1 MIRSRIREEEGKE
14 VVREVV
20 RRYKA
25 RILFMSRD
33 AQPVV
38 IMAVVS
44 LIDEMRG
51 GIWRDM

>member
-1 MIRSRIREEEGKE
+1 MCRLREEGNE

-33 AQPVV
+33 TQPVV
-38 IMAVVS
+38 IMAVIS
-44 LIDEMRG
+44 LLDKMRG
-51 GIWRDM
+51 TTWREL

>member
-1 MIRSRIREEEGKE
+1 MRCSVREEEGNE

-33 AQPVV
+33 TQPVV

-44 LIDEMRG
+44 LIDAIRG
-51 GIWRDM
+51 GTWREK